1 MRKADPNSNLDIL
14 RSVAVLSVLLAHV
27 LQVTAG
33 CKFGEHLAYGIET
46 YSLGSVG
53 VLIFFVHTSL
63 VLMQSLERA
72 RTTRNGWA
80 LIRWFYIRRAFRVYP
95 LSVCVILLSI
105 ALSIPPNAV
114 GVPYR
119 WQGARWLL
127 ANLLLVQNIPGIPEV
142 ASPMWSLPYEVQMY
156 LVLPVLFLLLTAAS
170 SRWRLAAIYIAALL
184 FCPLF
189 RLLRYVPCFLTG
201 VIAYKLLGHV
211 RPRLPAWLW
220 CPTVIGA
227 VALYVLAPSSTLKE
241 FLICLIIGV
250 LIPRFRANHG
260 PISAVAAY
268 IAKYSYGVYL
278 CHTPILWLLYRQLAM
293 PGWQRLIWLVL
304 ATAAASVG
312 CYHAI
317 ERPLIEFGTRLANR
331 VPARPREFA
340 VEAVVAP

>member
-1 MRKADPNSNLDIL
+1 LL
-14 RSVAVLSVLLAHV
+14 RTS
-27 LQVTAG
+27 
-33 CKFGEHLAYGIET
+33 FR
-46 YSLGSVG
+46 
-53 VLIFFVHTSL
+53 IFFVHTSL

-80 LIRWFYIRRAFRVYP
+80 LIRWFYMRRAFRIYP
-95 LSVCVILLSI
+95 LSACVILLSI

-114 GVPYR
+114 GVPYH

-156 LVLPVLFLLLTAAS
+156 LVLPVLFLLLTAAN
-170 SRWRLAAIYIAALL
+170 SRWRLAAICIVGSL
-184 FCPLF
+184 CPLQY
-189 RLLRYVPCFLTG
+189 LLRYVPCFLTG
-201 VIAYKLLGHV
+201 VIAYKLLGQV

-227 VALYVLAPSSTLKE
+227 VALYVRAPYSTPKE
-241 FLICLIIGV
+241 YLICLIIGV
-250 LIPRFRANHG
+250 LIPLFRANRG
-260 PISAVAAY
+260 PISAVAAN

-278 CHTPILWLLYRQLAM
+278 CHTPILWLLYCKLAM
-293 PGWQRLIWLVL
+293 PGWQRLLWLVL
-304 ATAAASVG
+304 ATAAVSVA

-331 VPARPREFA
+331 VPARPRESA
-340 VEAVVAP
+340 VEALVAR